1 MWINHVMQKPC
12 KMQNAA
18 QKFLDFVNDF
28 VEQLNDQSPSC
39 LLPLFQ
45 SESKCKAYGMK
56 ISFVHM

>member
-1 MWINHVMQKPC
+1 MQKPC

>member
-1 MWINHVMQKPC
+1 MNKSCPEALQK
-12 KMQNAA
+12 AA
-18 QKFLDFVNDF
+18 PKFLDFVNDF
-28 VEQLNDQSPSC
+28 VEQLNNQSPSC